1 MNKLD
6 ALRYFCVACE
16 TLNFRETALRLAV
29 SPQVVSRMIAELEA
43 LLGESLFT
51 RNTRSIKLTEFG
63 QQFLPKAQRF
73 LNEGENL
80 FSPSDLSDKAMKG
93 VVRITLPPLPCNDEL
108 IFELLTILEP
118 YPELVI
124 DWRVALDKLKIVDDQ
139 IDIGLRIAL
148 EPELDWI
155 AHSICTITEKIV
167 VSPSLIKRLDYPKD
181 LQDLAQNYPLSGL
194 IDPKLKRAWNW
205 QINEKQYFTPSKI
218 AFFTTDMNSELQSA
232 LSGRTCSQLMDLICQ
247 PYLKQGKLIE
257 LFPEIEKQIWHLYLY
272 RPYKTAV
279 ADRVL
284 LVYDKLKLI
293 LEEKFAK
300 KSVN

>member
-29 SPQVVSRMIAELEA
+29 SPQVVSRMIAELEV

-63 QQFLPKAQRF
+63 QQFLPKAQHF
-73 LNEGENL
+73 LNESENL
-80 FSPSDLSDKAMKG
+80 FSPSGLNDKAMKG
-93 VVRITLPPLPCNDEL
+93 LVRITLPPLPYNDEL
-108 IFELLTILEP
+108 IFELLTALEP

-139 IDIGLRIAL
+139 IDIGLRISL
-148 EPELDWI
+148 EPELDWV

-167 VSPSLIKRLDYPKD
+167 ASPSLIKRLDYPKD
-181 LQDLAQNYPLSGL
+181 LQDLARNYPLSGL

-205 QINEKQYFTPSKI
+205 QINEKQYFKPSNI
-218 AFFTTDMNSELQSA
+218 TFFTTDMNSELQSA
-232 LSGRTCSQLMDLICQ
+232 LAGRSCSQLMDIICE
-247 PYLKQGKLIE
+247 PYLNQGKLIE
-257 LFPEIEKQIWHLYLY
+257 LFPEVEKQSWHLYLY
-272 RPYKTAV
+272 RPYKIAV
-279 ADRVL
+279 TDRVIF
-284 LVYDKLKLI
+284 VYDKLKTI
-293 LEEKFAK
+293 LVEKFVK
-300 KSVN
+300 K

>member
-29 SPQVVSRMIAELEA
+29 SPQVVSRMIAELEV

-63 QQFLPKAQRF
+63 QQFLPKAQHF
-73 LNEGENL
+73 LNESENL
-80 FSPSDLSDKAMKG
+80 FSPSGLNDKAMKG
-93 VVRITLPPLPCNDEL
+93 LVRITLPPLPYNDEL
-108 IFELLTILEP
+108 IFELLTALEP

-139 IDIGLRIAL
+139 IDIGLRISL
-148 EPELDWI
+148 EPELDWV

-167 VSPSLIKRLDYPKD
+167 ASPSLIKRLDYPKD
-181 LQDLAQNYPLSGL
+181 LQDLARNYPLSGL

-205 QINEKQYFTPSKI
+205 QINEEQYFKPSNI
-218 AFFTTDMNSELQSA
+218 TFFTTDMNSELQSA
-232 LSGRTCSQLMDLICQ
+232 LAGRSCSQLMDIICE
-247 PYLKQGKLIE
+247 PYLNQGKLIE
-257 LFPEIEKQIWHLYLY
+257 LFPEVKKQSWHLYLY
-272 RPYKTAV
+272 RPYKIAV
-279 ADRVL
+279 TDRVIF
-284 LVYDKLKLI
+284 VYDKLKTI
-293 LEEKFAK
+293 LVEKFVK
-300 KSVN
+300 K